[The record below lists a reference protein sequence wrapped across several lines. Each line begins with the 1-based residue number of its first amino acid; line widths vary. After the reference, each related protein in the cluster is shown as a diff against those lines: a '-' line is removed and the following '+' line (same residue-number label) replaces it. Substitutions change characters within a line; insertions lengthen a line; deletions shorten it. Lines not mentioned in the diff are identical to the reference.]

1 MISQLLRFSVTFIV
15 LAPQYALALPQW
27 IAVSKDGAVSADYN
41 SLKKSGSVYS
51 IVVSALTEGSGYV
64 AGYMHIECA
73 SWRFAATIG
82 ATRTSWEP
90 IAQGSVPE
98 SVAYLV
104 CKPNDAS

>member
-1 MISQLLRFSVTFIV
+1 MFFQLLRFSVPFIV
-15 LAPQYALALPQW
+15 LAPHCALALPQW
-27 IAVSKDGAVSADYN
+27 IPVSKDGAVSADYN
-41 SLKKSGSVYS
+41 SIKKSGSVYS
-51 IVVSALTEGSGYV
+51 IVVSARTEDSGYA

-73 SWRFAATIG
+73 TWRFAATVG

-104 CKPNDAS
+104 CKPTDAS

>member
-1 MISQLLRFSVTFIV
+1 MFFKLLRFTAPFIV
-15 LAPQYALALPQW
+15 LAPQCSLALPQW
-27 IAVSKDGAVSADYN
+27 ITVSKGGGVSADYN
-41 SLKKSGSVYS
+41 SIKKSGSVYS
-51 IVVSALTEGSGYV
+51 IVVSARTEDSGYA

-98 SVAYLV
+98 SVAYLI
-104 CKPNDAS
+104 CKPADAS